1 MERSIHFFHW
11 NVCSFQQ
18 YGINFAIDQ
27 RNQVI
32 EARDA
37 TIDVE
42 VKNLDDLLTELKIIR
57 DNWFSIFEESKSVAE
72 ALNIDTQIPEIRKR
86 KK

>member
-1 MERSIHFFHW
+1 MERSISFFQW
-11 NVCSFQQ
+11 NVCSCQQ
-18 YGINFAIDQ
+18 YGINFVIDQ

-37 TIDVE
+37 IIDVE

-72 ALNIDTQIPEIRKR
+72 ALNIDTQFPEIRKR